1 MLFRRTAEKT
11 EVDLE
16 HSLQETHIRALI
28 QADLVL
34 PTKQVLTQ
42 PGDELAT
49 EQHSPQVDKQDFRR
63 RQTEQSALPLKILVF
78 SALSSVGSLDI
89 HDDSRRVLGGTHPD
103 TWTGNTS
110 GGEPNVEC
118 SKHRGDAP
126 LVVCCLFDSSITSN
140 DVPNRRFKR
149 VPTVVASVSARRLW
163 VYRCLLFPVL

>member
-49 EQHSPQVDKQDFRR
+49 EQSSP
-63 RQTEQSALPLKILVF
+63 
-78 SALSSVGSLDI
+78 
-89 HDDSRRVLGGTHPD
+89 
-103 TWTGNTS
+103 
-110 GGEPNVEC
+110 
-118 SKHRGDAP
+118 
-126 LVVCCLFDSSITSN
+126 
-140 DVPNRRFKR
+140 
-149 VPTVVASVSARRLW
+149 
-163 VYRCLLFPVL
+163 